1 MRQLIKS
8 MFNPAIRSPSMR
20 SSWRFLSYGRFRRV
34 GVEAAV
40 IAPAII
46 AERHDADQDRA
57 DAHDGDTKT
66 EVRQLVDP
74 DAGDEE
80 RGRQRNDPGEQE
92 HPPAGEQHIAVVPN
106 AGNAG

>member
-1 MRQLIKS
+1 MRRLKKS
-8 MFNPAIRSPSMR
+8 MFSPAIRSPSMR
-20 SSWRFLSYGRFRRV
+20 SSWRFPSSGGFWRV
-34 GVEAAV
+34 GVETAV
-40 IAPAII
+40 VAPAII

-66 EVRQLVDP
+66 ELRQLGNP
-74 DAGDEE
+74 DASDKE
-80 RGRQRNDPGEQE
+80 RGRQRNDPGKHK

>member
-1 MRQLIKS
+1 MRWLTRSTFSQ
-8 MFNPAIRSPSMR
+8 AIPSPSMR
-20 SSWRFLSYGRFRRV
+20 SSWRFPSSGRFRRV

-66 EVRQLVDP
+66 ELRQLIDP
-74 DAGDEE
+74 DAGDKE
-80 RGRQRNDPGEQE
+80 RGHQRNDPGKHE
-92 HPPAGEQHIAVVPN
+92 HPPAGEQHIAVIPN